1 MQIPT
6 LALSLELP
14 QIKTWF
20 GDVLEMRIPKET
32 GFWHFPGGG
41 GIIWAQPCMTPN
53 SEGKPHNPNKYTG
66 PKRID

>member
-1 MQIPT
+1 MLAEFKTSFLSFLAIFFVQIPT

-41 GIIWAQPCMTPN
+41 N
-53 SEGKPHNPNKYTG
+53 NLG
-66 PKRID
+66 PTLHDPEF